1 MTGIIITGLN
11 PTSKLS
17 HITPVQLVFYFYI
30 KILANMR

>member
-17 HITPVQLVFYFYI
+17 HYSCAVGFFFFLYQDPS
-30 KILANMR
+30 